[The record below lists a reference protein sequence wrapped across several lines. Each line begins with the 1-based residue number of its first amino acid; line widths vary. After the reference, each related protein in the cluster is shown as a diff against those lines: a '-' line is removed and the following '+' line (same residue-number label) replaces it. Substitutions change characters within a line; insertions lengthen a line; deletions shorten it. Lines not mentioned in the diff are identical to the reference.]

1 MEILKIAWRNVWRS
15 KTRSIVVIA
24 AVSIGMLGGVFSSA
38 LMFGMMESR
47 IDTAISTEM
56 AHIQIH
62 NADYI
67 NNQDQEFFIRNTQLY
82 LTKIRAIEGVEASG
96 RLKINAMA
104 SSAETS
110 SGLVINGIIPQDEM
124 KVSDLSTKL
133 IRGDYFTEV
142 KSNQIVIGEKLADKL
157 NLDIRSK
164 VILTFQDTSGVITGG
179 SFRVC
184 GIFST
189 TNKMFDESQV
199 FVRKADL
206 AALCLM
212 DENVS
217 HEIVVLIDDNERLIE
232 VKTDIEKFAGEHDL
246 VRTWKEISPDLA
258 MLTDMM
264 TQYGAYLVF
273 IILLALAFGIIN
285 TMLMAILE
293 RKKELGMLMAIGMN
307 KRRIRRMIVFET
319 IFLTFIG
326 TIIGMLVSYFLVG
339 YFSKHGINLGMYSD
353 AFDEL
358 GYSSMIYPIL
368 NKEFYVQVV
377 VLTVLT
383 ALFAAIFPIRRAI
396 KMNPAEVLRTE

>member
-62 NADYI
+62 NADFI
-67 NNQDQEFFIRNTQLY
+67 DNQDQEYVIRNTPQY
-82 LTKIRAIEGVEASG
+82 LTKIRDIGGTEASG

-110 SGLVINGIIPQDEM
+110 TGLVINGIIPEDEM
-124 KVSDLSTKL
+124 KVSDVSTKL
-133 IRGDYFTEV
+133 ISGDYFTEI
-142 KSNQIVIGEKLADKL
+142 KSNQIVIGEKLAEKL

-189 TNKMFDESQV
+189 TNKMFDETQV

-206 AALCLM
+206 ARLCLM
-212 DENVS
+212 DENAS
-217 HEIVVLIDDNERLIE
+217 HEIAVLIDNNNRLME
-232 VKTDIEKFAGEHDL
+232 VKTDIEKFVGKNEI

-264 TQYGAYLVF
+264 TQYGTILVF
-273 IILLALAFGIIN
+273 IILMALAFGIIN

-307 KRRIRRMIVFET
+307 KRRIRRMIVLET

-326 TIIGMLVSYFLVG
+326 TVVGILVSYFLVG
-339 YFSKHGINLGMYSD
+339 YFSNHGINLGMYSD
-353 AFDEL
+353 AFEEL

-368 NKEFYVQVV
+368 NREFYVQVI

-396 KMNPAEVLRTE
+396 RMNPAEVLRTE